1 MKTEEMMLDGNAIGG
16 MMLELFG
23 REMTMVVSTC
33 RSCGATGPLASVD
46 VYMKAPGVVVR
57 CRTCESVLMKIVRSP
72 KRVWLDDEG
81 MRMMQME
88 V

>member
-1 MKTEEMMLDGNAIGG
+1 VKTEEMVLDGNALGG

-33 RSCGATGPLASVD
+33 RSCGTTGPLASVD

-57 CRTCESVLMKIVRSP
+57 CRTCQSVLMKIVRSSE
-72 KRVWLDDEG
+72 RVWLDVDG
-81 MRMMQME
+81 MRMMEME
-88 V
+88 L